1 MLITALTA
9 AVVAGAVGTIFV
21 ASNKDKKDPNIIQ
34 KPEPKPVVNNIK
46 IDNSFNKTNTNCY
59 NPDKTQEDNIK
70 LKEDIITDIRNIF
83 KEQESNQE
91 LNKFLASIDEE
102 LAKYN

>member
-1 MLITALTA
+1 MLVTA
-9 AVVAGAVGTIFV
+9 ALISATLAVGAVGTMLIRDKHE
-21 ASNKDKKDPNIIQ
+21 SNVIQ
-34 KPEPKPVVNNIK
+34 KPEQKPIVNNIK

-59 NPDKTQEDNIK
+59 NPDRIPEDNIK

-83 KEQESNQE
+83 KEQESNEE
-91 LNKFLASIDEE
+91 LSQFLKSIDEE